1 MNVYEEDKYP
11 FLKKE
16 DQFIKKVL
24 KEEIPYLGI
33 CLGSQ
38 LLAKACG
45 AKVVKSPV
53 KEVGWFKIYL
63 KNEAKQDPIFKGL
76 NNAIDVYHW
85 HEDMWELPE
94 GATLLATASANQKA
108 SH

>member
-1 MNVYEEDKYP
+1 MILIIKHIGIEGPGTIEDYLRTRGYQLQTVSLHDGDPLPDDWAGMEAVVSLGGPMNVYEEDKYP

-38 LLAKACG
+38 LLAKA
-45 AKVVKSPV
+45 
-53 KEVGWFKIYL
+53 
-63 KNEAKQDPIFKGL
+63 
-76 NNAIDVYHW
+76 
-85 HEDMWELPE
+85 
-94 GATLLATASANQKA
+94 
-108 SH
+108 